1 MVLEEYAARTANPRR
16 MHILPDQPRRAVGV
30 IRVSKV
36 GKRALK
42 GEERFVSPREQQAK
56 LSEWCQ
62 AQGIQLVTVREELD
76 VSGKRPLEKRP
87 GLLPAIE
94 DVERGAADMVIVA
107 YFDRLVR
114 SLRVQADI
122 LDRVEKAGGQVV
134 ALDAGRISNAT
145 AAQWLNATVLG
156 MMADYH
162 VRVTREKTDVAKR
175 DAVDRGVPPFP
186 NIPPGYVRGTDGRLV
201 VVEEHRDLIAR
212 VFKMRAGG
220 ASLTQCRL
228 FLSANG
234 IERSYRATQTMFANR
249 LYLGEIHFSD
259 MVNLQAHEPLVDRE
273 LFVKAGERVEKR
285 GRPAKS
291 DRLLAR
297 LGVLVCRSCGARL
310 TAATVWNH
318 TKGHSNRRRYAIYRC
333 GMPGDC
339 PSPVTISATLVE
351 QAVEDAVRRQ
361 LEADRGTGTASLEQ
375 ELRDAAA
382 LVELTQKRLKNAI
395 LLLSGDDLD
404 NIEAAQE
411 QLSQHRARAREATEL
426 YERLQAS
433 TDSLT
438 VLSATH
444 DWDKLTMNEKR
455 ALIRAVL
462 PRVEIAPA
470 CEVGSR
476 IHWPAS

>member
-1 MVLEEYAARTANPRR
+1 MVLQEYAERAATPRR

-36 GKRALK
+36 GKRDQK
-42 GEERFVSPREQQAK
+42 GEERFVSPREQRAK

-62 AQGIQLVTVREELD
+62 TQGITLVSVREELD
-76 VSGKRPLEKRP
+76 VSGKRPLDKRP

-94 DVERGAADMVIVA
+94 DIERGAADMVVVA

-122 LDRVEKAGGQVV
+122 LDRVEKAGGHVV

-162 VRVTREKTDVAKR
+162 VRVTREKTDTAKR
-175 DAVDRGVPPFP
+175 DAVERGVPPFP
-186 NIPPGYVRGTDGRLV
+186 NIPPGYVRGSDGRLV
-201 VVEEHRDLIAR
+201 VVEEHRELIPQ
-212 VFKMRAGG
+212 VFKLRAEG
-220 ASLTQCRL
+220 ASLTECRL
-228 FLSANG
+228 FLSAHG
-234 IERSYRATQTMFANR
+234 ITRSYRATQTMFANR
-249 LYLGEIHFSD
+249 LYLGEIHYAG
-259 MVNLQAHEPLVDRE
+259 MLNPKAHEPLVDRA
-273 LFVKAGERVEKR
+273 LFVRAGERVEKR
-285 GRPAKS
+285 GRPARS

-318 TKGHSNRRRYAIYRC
+318 TKKGRGARKRYAIYRC

-339 PSPVTISATLVE
+339 SSPVTISATLVE
-351 QAVEDAVRRQ
+351 QAVEDEVRRR
-361 LEADRGTGTASLEQ
+361 LVIRTGTADRAQ
-375 ELRDAAA
+375 EVRDAAA

-395 LLLSGDDLD
+395 ALLSGDDLD
-404 NIEAAQE
+404 DLEAAQQ
-411 QLSQHRARAREATEL
+411 QLAEHRTRAREATEL
-426 YERLQAS
+426 YEQLRAS
-433 TDSLT
+433 MDAME

-444 DWDKLTMNEKR
+444 DWDKLTMDEQR
-455 ALIRAVL
+455 ALIRRVL
-462 PRVEIAPA
+462 PSVAISPA